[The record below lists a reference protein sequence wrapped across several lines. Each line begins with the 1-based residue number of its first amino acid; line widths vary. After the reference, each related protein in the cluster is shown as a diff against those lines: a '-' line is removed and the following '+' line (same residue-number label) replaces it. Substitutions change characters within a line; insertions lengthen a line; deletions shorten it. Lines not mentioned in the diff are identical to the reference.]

1 MQKYWKPEKLFW
13 YIFYFEYFFPRKKI
27 KYFTF
32 SESLI
37 LMIFPGKYLQFDV
50 VLSAFLV
57 WAFFIKISELLIEE
71 KIFVTLLRLA
81 VMLRL
86 YNINITV
93 VILMW
98 NFKWKSISRFRHPS
112 WSKNNDLI
120 FGWRMENFCR
130 KRVYLKWHYLQ
141 KYWKPVNA
149 IAICLILIY
158 FTILIVLWYISFWV
172 LFSMWKYKLFLF
184 FPKL

>member
-1 MQKYWKPEKLFW
+1 MTLIAEVLKTWKAVLIYILFW
-13 YIFYFEYFFPRKKI
+13 VFFSTQKDN
-27 KYFTF
+27 YFTF

-120 FGWRMENFCR
+120 FGWRIENFCR
-130 KRVYLKWHYLQ
+130 KRV
-141 KYWKPVNA
+141 
-149 IAICLILIY
+149 
-158 FTILIVLWYISFWV
+158 
-172 LFSMWKYKLFLF
+172 
-184 FPKL
+184 

>member
-50 VLSAFLV
+50 VLSTFLV
-57 WAFFIKISELLIEE
+57 WEFFIKILELLIEE

-98 NFKWKSISRFRHPS
+98 ILSENQYHDFSIPHKVKTMTWFLDGEWKKFAGIGFNLNDIICRSI
-112 WSKNNDLI
+112 
-120 FGWRMENFCR
+120 EN
-130 KRVYLKWHYLQ
+130 LS
-141 KYWKPVNA
+141 
-149 IAICLILIY
+149 IL
-158 FTILIVLWYISFWV
+158 S
-172 LFSMWKYKLFLF
+172 LFA
-184 FPKL
+184 

>member
-1 MQKYWKPEKLFW
+1 MQKYWKPEKLLW
-13 YIFYFEYFFPRKKI
+13 YIFYFEYFFPRRKI

-93 VILMW
+93 VILMS

-120 FGWRMENFCR
+120 FGWRIENFCR
-130 KRVYLKWHYLQ
+130 KRV
-141 KYWKPVNA
+141 
-149 IAICLILIY
+149 
-158 FTILIVLWYISFWV
+158 
-172 LFSMWKYKLFLF
+172 
-184 FPKL
+184 